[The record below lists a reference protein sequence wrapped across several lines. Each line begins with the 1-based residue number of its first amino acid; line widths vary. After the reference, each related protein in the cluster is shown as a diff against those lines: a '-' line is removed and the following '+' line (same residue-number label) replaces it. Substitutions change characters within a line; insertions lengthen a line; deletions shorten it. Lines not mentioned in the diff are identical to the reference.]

1 MESPIP
7 IPASDR
13 DLQTLW
19 AHYNE
24 QYFSGTLPPIPIIW
38 SARLTSSVGMF
49 VSRAGPRCPPDRV
62 AAVGTER
69 RCIRLSSKLLKQAG
83 REREIALTLA
93 HEMIHQWQYDVLKRR
108 PNHGADFRRMM
119 DRMNEDG
126 LGVTLYHSLGRD
138 VEALARYVWRCEHCG
153 HLYRRQRRTIRPN
166 MHYCGACQGPLS
178 ELPFARLE
186 RAETERAGPRLIT
199 QLDLP
204 FAAP

>member
-7 IPASDR
+7 IPPSDR
-13 DLQTLW
+13 DLQALW
-19 AHYNE
+19 ARYNE
-24 QYFSGTLPPIPIIW
+24 QYFSGALTPIPIVW

-49 VSRAGPRCPPDRV
+49 VSRTGPRCPPER
-62 AAVGTER
+62 AAAAGTDR
-69 RCIRLSSKLLKQAG
+69 RCIRLSSKLLKQPG

-108 PNHGADFRRMM
+108 PNHGPDFRRMM

-126 LGVTLYHSLGRD
+126 LGVTLYHALGRD
-138 VEALARYVWRCEHCG
+138 VDALARYVWRCEHCG
-153 HLYRRQRRTIRPN
+153 YLYRRQRRTIRPH

-186 RAETERAGPRLIT
+186 RADPDRSGPRLIT

-204 FAAP
+204 FVAP